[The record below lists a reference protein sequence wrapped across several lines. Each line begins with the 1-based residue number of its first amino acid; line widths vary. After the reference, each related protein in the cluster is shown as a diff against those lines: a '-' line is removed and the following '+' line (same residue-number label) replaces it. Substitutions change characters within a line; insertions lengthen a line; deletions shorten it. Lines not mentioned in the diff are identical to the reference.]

1 MLVPVQAADAAGQ
14 EPMSDPERIEFPCAY
29 PIKVMMRADPLLRE
43 RVDAV
48 VGRHA
53 DAAVAAAASVRQ
65 SAQGNFSGVT
75 YTIQARDEGHIAALF
90 AELREIQGVL
100 MVI

>member
-1 MLVPVQAADAAGQ
+1 MLSG
-14 EPMSDPERIEFPCAY
+14 MSAPESLTFPCAY

-53 DAAVAAAASVRQ
+53 DAGVAAAASVRQ

-75 YTIQARDEGHIAALF
+75 YTIEARDAQHIAALF
-90 AELREIQGVL
+90 AELREIPGVL